1 MKAITHKN
9 ELGFGIYTIPDISRL
24 LKIERRKVTRFI
36 SEYWDER
43 LGKKLFSDTYSWSVN
58 KRNKAVNFY
67 VLIELFTFFKLQE
80 LGVKAKAILK
90 ARSSIAEE
98 LKIDYPFASSKLL
111 TDGKNIWYRFQED
124 IINADG
130 SCQTNF
136 VKFIEDFTINVDFS
150 TKSFLAEKLYPFG
163 RDKRIVVDPHRQFGQ
178 PIIEGTS
185 INAEVIYSMYR
196 SGEPIDSLAILYDL
210 TEKDVNDAINFYRSV
225 A

>member
-24 LKIERRKVTRFI
+24 LKIERRKVTRYI

-80 LGVKAKAILK
+80 LGVKAKTILK
-90 ARSSIAEE
+90 ARSAISQE
-98 LKIDYPFASSKLL
+98 LNIDYPFASSKLL
-111 TDGKNIWYRFQED
+111 TDGRRIWYKFQDD

-130 SCQTNF
+130 TSQTNF
-136 VKFIEDFTINVDFS
+136 VKIIEEFAINVEFS
-150 TKSFLAEKLYPFG
+150 KNTFLAERFWPYGK
-163 RDKRIVVDPHRQFGQ
+163 DIKIVIDPHRQYGQ

-185 INAEVIYSMYR
+185 INAEVIYSMYK

-210 TEKDVNDAINFYRSV
+210 TEKEVNDAINFYRT
-225 A
+225 AA

>member
-1 MKAITHKN
+1 MKAISHKN

-24 LKIERRKVTRFI
+24 LKIDRRKVTRYI

-80 LGVKAKAILK
+80 LGVNVKAILK
-90 ARSSIAEE
+90 ARSAIAEE

-130 SCQTNF
+130 SNQTNF
-136 VKFIEDFTINVDFS
+136 VKFIEDFAINVDFS
-150 TKSFLAEKLYPFG
+150 NKSFLAEKLFPFG

-178 PIIEGTS
+178 PIIDGTS
-185 INAEVIYSMYR
+185 INAEVIYSMYK

-210 TEKDVNDAINFYRSV
+210 TEKEVNDAINFYRS
-225 A
+225 AA